1 MSLLKKDSKL
11 WIRCLDPRQV
21 SSVGKHMMGM
31 KPRATD
37 SRTLTS
43 TLAISNLE
51 LSTQAA
57 VFQTYF
63 LEHWGCTRVPGVANY

>member
-1 MSLLKKDSKL
+1 
-11 WIRCLDPRQV
+11 
-21 SSVGKHMMGM
+21 MMGM
-31 KPRATD
+31 KPRDTD

-57 VFQTYF
+57 VFQPYF
-63 LEHWGCTRVPGVANY
+63 LEHWGSQGYLGLQTIEHLWKGERRREREERA